1 MTSAERSSLR
11 AQAGALFLTCTLLAV
26 AHTWPMASAP
36 HRYSRIDNADYV
48 LNAWAIS
55 WVAHQVVADPLHLF
69 DGNIFWPER
78 RTLAYSEAMIVQGL
92 MAAPVRV
99 LGGSPVLAFNVVMLA
114 GFILTA
120 FAFGLLAWRWTGSWP
135 AAFVAA
141 SAAGFNS
148 HLFTRMGHLQAM
160 HVEFIAVALFG
171 LDQVFTRARVRDAM
185 MLAVG
190 FALQGLTSVYL
201 LTFTTWAMMFA
212 GSARLLSAGRGR
224 RTRPVVL
231 LALAGLVAVLLL
243 SFYLN
248 AYYQLHVE
256 RHFART
262 SADNTALAGSYT
274 DYLSTVSRLHYGW
287 WSHRFVAV
295 SQSINF
301 PGITVLVLALVGVFA
316 QSGTRDPRVSMCAAI
331 AVGCAAAS
339 MVPRLPGYEKI
350 HDLVPLFWAVR
361 VQAHMGQVVL
371 LSLAL
376 LAGFGLARLQIAWG
390 PRRGRWAIA
399 AVTVVLIN
407 AEALRA
413 PLTFRTFSGIPP
425 VYDALRAEPRAVVV
439 ELPMY
444 ERHAFSGN
452 AVYMLNSTRHWKPLV
467 NGYSGFL
474 PPSYVRTWTD
484 VQRFPGHDA
493 LAAMHRRGITHVVLH
508 EAGFIGSH
516 GQAAFDEVQ
525 ALGSLQEIA
534 HEGDIHIY
542 RLRH

>member
-1 MTSAERSSLR
+1 MTLSEPSRFR
-11 AQAGALFLTCTLLAV
+11 AQAGALFFTCSLLAV

-36 HRYSRIDNADYV
+36 HRYSRVDNADYV

-78 RTLAYSEAMIVQGL
+78 RTLAYSEAMIVQGV
-92 MAAPVRV
+92 MAVPVRL

-114 GFILTA
+114 GYILTA
-120 FAFGLLAWRWTGSWP
+120 FAFGLLARRWTGSWP

-160 HVEFIAVALFG
+160 HVEFIALALFG
-171 LDQVFTRARVRDAM
+171 LDQVFTRARARDAM
-185 MLAVG
+185 TLAVG
-190 FALQGLTSVYL
+190 FALQGLTSIYL
-201 LTFTTWAMMFA
+201 LAFTTWAMIFA

-224 RTRPVVL
+224 RTRPVLL

-248 AYYQLHVE
+248 AYYQLHAE
-256 RHFART
+256 RQFART
-262 SADNTALAGSYT
+262 RADNTALAGSYT
-274 DYLSTVSRLHYGW
+274 DYLSTVSHLHYGW

-301 PGITVLVLALVGVFA
+301 PGITVLVLAAVGVLA
-316 QSGTRDPRVSMCAAI
+316 RPGTRDPRVSMCAAI
-331 AVGCAAAS
+331 AVGCAAVS
-339 MVPRLPGYEKI
+339 MVPRLPGYDKV

-361 VQAHMGQVVL
+361 AQAHMGQVVL

-376 LAGFGLARLQIAWG
+376 LAGFGLARLRPAWG
-390 PRRGRWAIA
+390 TRRGWWAVT
-399 AVTVVLIN
+399 AVTVILIN
-407 AEALRA
+407 AEAFRA
-413 PLTFRTFSGIPP
+413 PLPYRRFDGIPP

-444 ERHAFSGN
+444 DRRAVFGN

-474 PPSYVRTWTD
+474 PESYVRTWTD
-484 VQRFPGHDA
+484 MQSFPGHDA
-493 LAAMHRRGITHVVLH
+493 LEAMHRRGITHVVLH
-508 EAGFIGSH
+508 EAGFVGSH
-516 GQAAFDEVQ
+516 GQAAFDGIQ
-525 ALGSLQEIA
+525 ALASLQEIA

-542 RLRH
+542 RLR

>member
-1 MTSAERSSLR
+1 MTSPEPSRFR
-11 AQAGALFLTCTLLAV
+11 AQAGALLLTCTLLAV

-92 MAAPVRV
+92 MAMPVRL
-99 LGGSPVLAFNVVMLA
+99 LGGSPVLAFNLVMLA
-114 GFILTA
+114 GYILTA

-148 HLFTRMGHLQAM
+148 HLFTRMAHLQAM

-185 MLAVG
+185 TLAVG
-190 FALQGLTSVYL
+190 FALQGLTSIYL
-201 LTFTTWAMMFA
+201 LAFTTWAMIFA
-212 GSARLLSAGRGR
+212 GSARLVSADRGR
-224 RTRPVVL
+224 RTRPVL
-231 LALAGLVAVLLL
+231 LLILAGLVAVLLL

-248 AYYQLHVE
+248 AYYQLHAE
-256 RHFART
+256 RQFART
-262 SADNTALAGSYT
+262 SIDNTALAGSYT
-274 DYLSTVSRLHYGW
+274 DYLSTVSHLHYGW

-301 PGITVLVLALVGVFA
+301 PGITVLVLAAVGVLA
-316 QSGTRDPRVSMCAAI
+316 RPGKRDPRVSMCAAI
-331 AVGCAAAS
+331 GVGCAAVS
-339 MVPRLPGYEKI
+339 MMPRLPGYDKV

-376 LAGFGLARLQIAWG
+376 LAGFGLARLRPAWG
-390 PRRGRWAIA
+390 TRRGWWAVT
-399 AVTVVLIN
+399 AVTVILIN
-407 AEALRA
+407 AEAFRA
-413 PLTFRTFSGIPP
+413 PLPYRSFDGIPP
-425 VYDALRAEPRAVVV
+425 VYDALRAEPHAVVV
-439 ELPMY
+439 EVPMY
-444 ERHAFSGN
+444 ERRSVFGN

-474 PPSYVRTWTD
+474 PQSYVRTWTD
-484 VQRFPGHDA
+484 MQSFPGHDA
-493 LAAMHRRGITHVVLH
+493 LETMHRRGITHVVLH
-508 EAGFIGSH
+508 EAGFVGSH
-516 GQAAFDEVQ
+516 GQAAFDGIQ
-525 ALGSLQEIA
+525 ALASLQEIA

-542 RLRH
+542 RLR